1 MDKLY
6 EIIEKLTSVP
16 GVSGFEHAAFAAV
29 REFLAS
35 TEIFDEIYTTPV
47 SSICALMRCGKK
59 KAPLVMCDAHLDTVG
74 FLVTEICEGGFLRVA
89 PVGGIAPKILQAS
102 VVNIYGKRTITG
114 VFGSKPPHLQAPGEA
129 EKRPRYPTCLS
140 TPGRP
145 SKD

>member
-59 KAPLVMCDAHLDTVG
+59 NAPLVMCDAHLDTSA
-74 FLVTEICEGGFLRVA
+74 FLLPRSARAVSCAWLPWA
-89 PVGGIAPKILQAS
+89 AS
-102 VVNIYGKRTITG
+102 R
-114 VFGSKPPHLQAPGEA
+114 
-129 EKRPRYPTCLS
+129 RRYFRRAL
-140 TPGRP
+140 
-145 SKD
+145 